1 MCNTGSTINREQ
13 WKRGGDCRLCRRQ
26 PYCKKVC
33 KAHQRRT
40 DNWMGRMIAHS
51 MAQALTRKPDE
62 KKEGT
67 SDDSIR

>member
-26 PYCKKVC
+26 PYCKKQC
-33 KAHQRRT
+33 TAHKQRT
-40 DNWMGRMIAHS
+40 ENLMGQIIARS
-51 MAQALTRKPDE
+51 LVQTLMRKPTE

-67 SDDSIR
+67 TDDSV